1 MSGRPVLRVAVP
13 APVRGAFDYL
23 WEGDGAPPA
32 RGTRVRVPFGPRSR
46 VGLCLGPV
54 TASAVAP
61 ERLRPV
67 EAVIDEA
74 PLLPASAL
82 GLLEWAAE
90 YYHHPI
96 GEVVFQS
103 LPPELRAGRPAQ
115 AKAAR
120 GRRGAESLLPAG
132 RAEPSAS
139 GGDRPVLHPA
149 QERAV
154 AALTAALGSFRTF
167 LLQGVTGSGK
177 TEVYLRVIEG
187 VVQAGR
193 QALVLVPEIALTP
206 QTVDRF
212 RRRLPVPVAVLHSG
226 LTESERLRTWLQAR
240 AGEVPVIVGTR
251 SAVFVP
257 LPRPGVVIVDEE
269 HDLSYKQQEGFRY
282 SARDVAVVRGQ
293 REGVPVLLGSAT
305 PSLESLHNAW
315 SGRYTRLVLPE
326 RAAGAGEAALA
337 VVDLKRR
344 RMRHGLSEPLLAAV
358 ASRLAL
364 GEQTL
369 LFLNRRGYAPTLL
382 CHDCGWAAACTRC
395 DARMTLHR
403 RAGLLRCH
411 HCGAE
416 TPVPALCP
424 ACRSEDLRPVGA
436 GTERVE
442 TALGEAFPAAR
453 LARIDR
459 DTVRRKGALE
469 SALRRVSAGEAD
481 VLIGTQ
487 MLAKGHH
494 FPNVTLVGVIDADG
508 GLFSADFR
516 AGEHLAQRILQVA
529 GRAGRGERPGE
540 VLIQTHHPEHP
551 LLRSLL
557 EEGYEAFAA
566 RALEER
572 REAGLPP
579 FAPAALLR
587 AEAADAVSA
596 LSFLDEARALLPTGP
611 EAGGVQAMGPAP
623 SPMERRAGRHR
634 AQLLLL
640 GRGRPAL
647 HHVLD
652 DWLPA
657 VEQLRP
663 GHGVRWSLD
672 VDPQEMA

>member
-240 AGEVPVIVGTR
+240 AGEARVIVGTR

-257 LPRPGVVIVDEE
+257 LPRPGVVIVD
-269 HDLSYKQQEGFRY
+269 
-282 SARDVAVVRGQ
+282 
-293 REGVPVLLGSAT
+293 
-305 PSLESLHNAW
+305 
-315 SGRYTRLVLPE
+315 
-326 RAAGAGEAALA
+326 
-337 VVDLKRR
+337 
-344 RMRHGLSEPLLAAV
+344 
-358 ASRLAL
+358 
-364 GEQTL
+364 
-369 LFLNRRGYAPTLL
+369 
-382 CHDCGWAAACTRC
+382 
-395 DARMTLHR
+395 
-403 RAGLLRCH
+403 
-411 HCGAE
+411 
-416 TPVPALCP
+416 
-424 ACRSEDLRPVGA
+424 
-436 GTERVE
+436 
-442 TALGEAFPAAR
+442 
-453 LARIDR
+453 
-459 DTVRRKGALE
+459 
-469 SALRRVSAGEAD
+469 
-481 VLIGTQ
+481 
-487 MLAKGHH
+487 
-494 FPNVTLVGVIDADG
+494 
-508 GLFSADFR
+508 
-516 AGEHLAQRILQVA
+516 
-529 GRAGRGERPGE
+529 
-540 VLIQTHHPEHP
+540 
-551 LLRSLL
+551 
-557 EEGYEAFAA
+557 
-566 RALEER
+566 
-572 REAGLPP
+572 
-579 FAPAALLR
+579 
-587 AEAADAVSA
+587 
-596 LSFLDEARALLPTGP
+596 
-611 EAGGVQAMGPAP
+611 
-623 SPMERRAGRHR
+623 
-634 AQLLLL
+634 
-640 GRGRPAL
+640 
-647 HHVLD
+647 
-652 DWLPA
+652 
-657 VEQLRP
+657 
-663 GHGVRWSLD
+663 
-672 VDPQEMA
+672 